1 LKLQDVPELLGKHL
15 PVLQAKIGRA
25 VNKTGA
31 YIDRLVLN
39 LYAGPGTLDV
49 WGGDLDIGPVNP
61 APKPDN
67 TGPGAVG
74 VPTKL
79 PRNTGGGRGR
89 QVEQRGGQIF
99 VDGNPFFF
107 RAIRHTGTPLYVL
120 RQAGFD
126 TVWLP
131 PEAPPDLLEDANRE
145 GWMVVPTIPL
155 AAALPEQGVDQ
166 DAEAIAPVLRRFG
179 SSDLLFWDLGAGRTA
194 HQSRELDRTA
204 DLIRRLDP
212 KRPRGADLWDG
223 FQAYSGYLDVVGAH
237 RWPLFTSL
245 DMTKYRDWLTQRKS
259 LTADR
264 ATFWTWVQNHP
275 PDWYITDVLGH

>member
-1 LKLQDVPELLGKHL
+1 FIYYYYDTPPAPVSEVLTAGVWVKATKGGIQLRARVVFPNEPDPANPQAALTTLIVADTYSAEKTRTWQPLKLQDVPELLGKHL

-49 WGGDLDIGPVNP
+49 WVDDLDIGPVNP

-67 TGPGAVG
+67 TGPGAMG

-107 RAIRHTGTPLYVL
+107 RAIRHTGTPLYV
-120 RQAGFD
+120 
-126 TVWLP
+126 
-131 PEAPPDLLEDANRE
+131 
-145 GWMVVPTIPL
+145 
-155 AAALPEQGVDQ
+155 
-166 DAEAIAPVLRRFG
+166 
-179 SSDLLFWDLGAGRTA
+179 
-194 HQSRELDRTA
+194 
-204 DLIRRLDP
+204 
-212 KRPRGADLWDG
+212 
-223 FQAYSGYLDVVGAH
+223 
-237 RWPLFTSL
+237 
-245 DMTKYRDWLTQRKS
+245 
-259 LTADR
+259 
-264 ATFWTWVQNHP
+264 
-275 PDWYITDVLGH
+275 